1 MCFIEVCP
9 YADFKAGIEK
19 TSRKLY
25 HPKQRQCSSS
35 MLKYTQKILKS
46 ISWHDCQLYLFMH
59 RWNECVGNSNVECM
73 IQLKE
78 PAFFTPSNQNTS
90 ANVIWQWIKEITR
103 KMKILFAFFSSKTF
117 IFHFFYVEP
126 HTHTRIAID
135 STNEEKFPWC
145 HFHFSFQFQFFF
157 HSFIHSFF
165 YARLFNAKN
174 VRFSKRMA

>member
-78 PAFFTPSNQNTS
+78 PAFFTPSNQNTW
-90 ANVIWQWIKEITR
+90 ANVIWQWIKDITR

-126 HTHTRIAID
+126 HTHTHSDRLNKWRKIPMM
-135 STNEEKFPWC
+135 S
-145 HFHFSFQFQFFF
+145 FSLLVSISVFF
-157 HSFIHSFF
+157 FIHSFF
-165 YARLFNAKN
+165 LLR
-174 VRFSKRMA
+174 SSI